1 MSETKLMTP
10 LFHNGN
16 FNREGVKMR
25 VELWREVSN
34 GTDTYRIW
42 KSAGKPEVTYPNA
55 ENDTHYLRVERN
67 GYLAPLGRTEFRLI
81 NDCGFLAACRKLYS
95 SYDNRK
101 EYIQNARAES
111 EQALTDLLEKENEEI
126 QRLGTSP
133 ECQADFIKEWLG
145 EMVERY
151 LKSKTN
157 GGESPPDFI
166 GALEL
171 NELEQCK
178 ELSAAY
184 KKNYECRQRELR
196 EKERQERERH
206 GLEQNAKSEALVL
219 EAEKQLVEGGA
230 IPNAVV
236 TFYQSD
242 RGSTRTSL
250 FCHLMK
256 KHGINVPLR
265 TLGWINNNL
274 TGVTV
279 YAGGMLQVTY
289 QRPAKSRSKG
299 SERAYQC
306 LRELIDAVEKSSSGE
321 KSAEERK

>member
-1 MSETKLMTP
+1 MWQK
-10 LFHNGN
+10 
-16 FNREGVKMR
+16 V
-25 VELWREVSN
+25 
-34 GTDTYRIW
+34 DTQVIL
-42 KSAGKPEVTYPNA
+42 S
-55 ENDTHYLRVERN
+55 
-67 GYLAPLGRTEFRLI
+67 RLI
-81 NDCGFLAACRKLYS
+81 ATTAPCIVE
-95 SYDNRK
+95 
-101 EYIQNARAES
+101 EYIHNARAES
-111 EQALTDLLEKENEEI
+111 DQALTDLLEKENEEI

-184 KKNYECRQRELR
+184 KKNYERRQHELC

-219 EAEKQLVEGGA
+219 EAEKQLIEGGT
-230 IPNAVV
+230 IQNAKV

-256 KHGINVPLR
+256 KYGINVPLR

-274 TGVTV
+274 TKVTV
-279 YAGGMLQVTY
+279 SDGGMLQVTY

-299 SERAYQC
+299 SERVFQC

-321 KSAEERK
+321 KCTEEHN